1 MPQMP
6 STTHTAMDLDYL
18 LEPFFCEL
26 SDEAASQIADFL
38 MQLAL
43 LFENT
48 RLSQIQRYHEA
59 MRPLPPYD
67 PNQLEL
73 FDSF

>member
-1 MPQMP
+1 MP
-6 STTHTAMDLDYL
+6 STAHTIMNLDYL

-26 SDEAASQIADFL
+26 SDEAAAQIADIL

-43 LFENT
+43 HFENT

-59 MRPLPPYD
+59 MRPLPAYN